1 MFYDVMA
8 AQSKLFQRLIW
19 LVDTIYSAG
28 HISREQIDRRW
39 ATSRYNDDKDDEYGE
54 RNFHRHRETI
64 QQMFGIDIVC
74 NHVTKE
80 YSIEGLNEANKSGM
94 RSWLMN
100 TFAINNIVNLGG
112 GMQDRIIFEEIPE
125 GTRYLSTIVNAMQ
138 DGRQLYVAYQ
148 GYKRVEPHSF
158 LLAPYCLKVF
168 KQRWYLVGKP
178 DDHPEES
185 EPRVYAL
192 DRMKELTPTEK
203 PFKLPK
209 DFKPSLFFKG
219 QYGVDRSIREEQKI
233 VVRVS
238 DYDAN
243 FLRSLPLH
251 DSQIEM
257 KQEEGFV
264 YFCFYVAPTY
274 DFIMELRKFG
284 AKLEVLE
291 PAALRDKFREESE
304 NLKKMY
310 E

>member
-1 MFYDVMA
+1 MA

-28 HISREQIDRRW
+28 HISRDEIDRRW
-39 ATSRYNDDKDDEYGE
+39 SSARYNDMHETEYGE

-64 QQMFGIDIVC
+64 QEMFGIDIVC
-74 NHVTKE
+74 NRTTKE
-80 YSIEGLNEANKSGM
+80 YSIQGLDEANGAGM

-100 TFAINNIVNLGG
+100 TFAINNMVNLGG
-112 GMQDRIIFEEIPE
+112 GLQERIIFEEIPQ
-125 GTRYLSTIVNAMQ
+125 GTRYLSTIVNAMR
-138 DGRQLYVAYQ
+138 DGRQLYASYQ
-148 GYKRVEPHSF
+148 GYKRPEPHSF

-178 DDHPEES
+178 EDHPEES

-192 DRMKELTPTEK
+192 DRMVDLTATEK

-209 DFKPSLFFKG
+209 DFKPSLFYKG
-219 QYGVDRSIREEQKI
+219 QYGVDRSIREEQK
-233 VVRVS
+233 VVIKVEA
-238 DYDAN
+238 YDAN

-257 KQEEGFV
+257 KQDDKFA

-284 AKLEVLE
+284 YKLEVLE
-291 PAALRDKFREESE
+291 PASLRETFKKDCEKML
-304 NLKKMY
+304 NLYKD
-310 E
+310 

>member
-1 MFYDVMA
+1 MRDRCAIQMTY
-8 AQSKLFQRLIW
+8 QSFNR
-19 LVDTIYSAG
+19 
-28 HISREQIDRRW
+28 
-39 ATSRYNDDKDDEYGE
+39 
-54 RNFHRHRETI
+54 
-64 QQMFGIDIVC
+64 QQPSTFIV
-74 NHVTKE
+74 E
-80 YSIEGLNEANKSGM
+80 
-94 RSWLMN
+94 
-100 TFAINNIVNLGG
+100 
-112 GMQDRIIFEEIPE
+112 
-125 GTRYLSTIVNAMQ
+125 
-138 DGRQLYVAYQ
+138 
-148 GYKRVEPHSF
+148 
-158 LLAPYCLKVF
+158 PYCLKMF

-243 FLRSLPLH
+243 FLRSLPFH

-257 KQEEGFV
+257 KQEDGFV

-274 DFIMELRKFG
+274 DFIMDLRKFG
-284 AKLEVLE
+284 SKLEVLE
-291 PAALRDKFREESE
+291 PAALRDKFHEESE